1 MPCQPQISGCKGS
14 IRRTGRWN
22 NAGSGSATVPATHF
36 GRHTLWGTMR
46 IEFQVR
52 PKTILSEKPICLGF
66 VRSDN
71 HYVYLQPISSSASV
85 ASICVQPSA
94 TTVTS
99 YMTGMLRTAGVSG
112 STISNNYAISRH
124 NLLSVS
130 PADVCIGLH
139 SVCFIKACLSV
150 CRNQVR
156 NWHFERDHD
165 RQPEM
170 VMDSIVPID
179 RRRQPR
185 RREPSSP
192 LWPVQCL
199 WPFVGR

>member
-1 MPCQPQISGCKGS
+1 MHCLSATNMDRYNFNSYILMPCQPQISGCKGS

-99 YMTGMLRTAGVSG
+99 YMTGKWRTAGVSG
-112 STISNNYAISRH
+112 STISNNYAIRTGSE
-124 NLLSVS
+124 S
-130 PADVCIGLH
+130 H
-139 SVCFIKACLSV
+139 SAGGA
-150 CRNQVR
+150 NA
-156 NWHFERDHD
+156 
-165 RQPEM
+165 P
-170 VMDSIVPID
+170 PIH
-179 RRRQPR
+179 Q
-185 RREPSSP
+185 
-192 LWPVQCL
+192 
-199 WPFVGR
+199 